1 MTSDTR
7 RYKSTEELA
16 FANIGGD
23 GPQSL
28 PTDRYGTV
36 SGEQLRI
43 IQAQIDQAMKGAI
56 ADCRRP
62 NPVSALGP
70 LPTVTPAGAAPARSG
85 PVGNGVRAVGRP
97 ATLDCSPPCSNVPK
111 LLCKPIQHRGVGA
124 PISRKLVVLPSRLH
138 MLCLIPADVRQRPHD
153 VAQSCAVDHSL

>member
-85 PVGNGVRAVGRP
+85 PVGNGWRDTRPLRPVATPLAEAVIEAMAHQALPHGSGNAAFRG
-97 ATLDCSPPCSNVPK
+97 PK
-111 LLCKPIQHRGVGA
+111 KGGG
-124 PISRKLVVLPSRLH
+124 
-138 MLCLIPADVRQRPHD
+138 
-153 VAQSCAVDHSL
+153 